1 MARDDYWTRR
11 ALADEAAAERLAR
24 QAAKEMRRVY
34 REQYEAVLR
43 EIEGLMAEVAEG
55 GTPTRTQ
62 LWSYARWRRL
72 EERLREFAGEASR
85 RCEQTVTD
93 CLDEVFRTV
102 IGADVADV
110 TGTVRQASISPK
122 AVLETAWSGEHY
134 STRIW
139 RNTAAIAQRVRD
151 DVTDMIVQGKGISQ
165 VRRRLMEDF
174 SAAYSDA
181 DRLVRTEAA
190 YVRSQAALT
199 RYRQNGRRKVRW
211 ITGESDGRECSV
223 CRERDG
229 KEYDIDAAPR
239 LPAHPNCR
247 CCYAPVV
254 EEAAETQP
262 DELPQTL
269 ESATIQESREPI
281 HFRQFESGD
290 EINEFFYYDGDD
302 RGLLARKRSKHAQWM
317 NSLSEGEKDAIC
329 SYTGGG
335 YHDIN
340 GYLRKSDDPKL
351 TSVSDVERSIK
362 GLDSAIS
369 RYELKDNISVQ
380 RGVMENALD
389 DLMKQCEYD
398 TSRLIGKI
406 YQDSAFSSTTVL
418 HGNFVATAKP
428 IVLEMDIPAGIG
440 RGAYVNQLSGQ
451 YQNTE
456 YEFLIKRGA
465 RFLIRDVREDVDAGK
480 IIVKMVMIDG

>member
-34 REQYEAVLR
+34 RGQYEAVLR
-43 EIEGLMAEVAEG
+43 EIEGLMAEIAEG

-85 RCEQTVTD
+85 RCEQKITD

-102 IGADVADV
+102 IGADIADM
-110 TGTVRQASISPK
+110 TGAVWQASISPK

-134 STRIW
+134 SVRIW

-174 SAAYSDA
+174 SVAYSDA
-181 DRLVRTEAA
+181 SRLVRTEAA
-190 YVRSQAALT
+190 YVRNQAALT

-211 ITGESDGRECSV
+211 ITGKSDGRECAV

-229 KEYDIDAAPR
+229 QEYDIDAAPR

-254 EEAAETQP
+254 EAGKDAEEAAEDIAADKP
-262 DELPQTL
+262 A
-269 ESATIQESREPI
+269 S
-281 HFRQFESGD
+281 
-290 EINEFFYYDGDD
+290 
-302 RGLLARKRSKHAQWM
+302 
-317 NSLSEGEKDAIC
+317 SLRRNTEN
-329 SYTGGG
+329 
-335 YHDIN
+335 DII
-340 GYLRKSDDPKL
+340 
-351 TSVSDVERSIK
+351 T
-362 GLDSAIS
+362 
-369 RYELKDNISVQ
+369 
-380 RGVMENALD
+380 
-389 DLMKQCEYD
+389 
-398 TSRLIGKI
+398 
-406 YQDSAFSSTTVL
+406 SSTTDGGGGVHTIARIDKDVYSCVTNDIVTDEVILTEERIAHIKEHHPNDYERYGHFIKQMLEEPDYIIDSESPNTAFVL
-418 HGNFVATAKP
+418 KEFKEDAKQFRL
-428 IVLEMDIPAGIG
+428 ILRLHTSTDEAGHKNSVITFQYVKAKEYRRLVKNKNVL
-440 RGAYVNQLSGQ
+440 Y
-451 YQNTE
+451 
-456 YEFLIKRGA
+456 KRPN
-465 RFLIRDVREDVDAGK
+465 L
-480 IIVKMVMIDG
+480 

>member
-102 IGADVADV
+102 IGADIADM
-110 TGTVRQASISPK
+110 TGTVWQAFISPK

-134 STRIW
+134 SARIW
-139 RNTAAIAQRVRD
+139 HNTAAIAQRVRD

-165 VRRRLMEDF
+165 VRRRLVEDF

-190 YVRSQAALT
+190 YVRNQAALT
-199 RYRQNGRRKVRW
+199 RYRQNGRRRVRW
-211 ITGESDGRECSV
+211 ITGESDGRECAV

-254 EEAAETQP
+254 EAGLTGEEKPDTIRLEDAE
-262 DELPQTL
+262 
-269 ESATIQESREPI
+269 I
-281 HFRQFESGD
+281 F
-290 EINEFFYYDGDD
+290 
-302 RGLLARKRSKHAQWM
+302 
-317 NSLSEGEKDAIC
+317 
-329 SYTGGG
+329 
-335 YHDIN
+335 
-340 GYLRKSDDPKL
+340 
-351 TSVSDVERSIK
+351 
-362 GLDSAIS
+362 
-369 RYELKDNISVQ
+369 
-380 RGVMENALD
+380 RGVGARGINYDIKDVDGRIYHYVEGSRVQNREVFAGFGTRTPLHDGVPEGLTKEFGGTPSKWQHVKGFGLID
-389 DLMKQCEYD
+389 DNGESVRAEVHWFQEE
-398 TSRLIGKI
+398 
-406 YQDSAFSSTTVL
+406 TV
-418 HGNFVATAKP
+418 
-428 IVLEMDIPAGIG
+428 
-440 RGAYVNQLSGQ
+440 GQ
-451 YQNTE
+451 VKHK
-456 YEFLIKRGA
+456 IKRW
-465 RFLIRDVREDVDAGK
+465 LE
-480 IIVKMVMIDG
+480 

>member
-1 MARDDYWTRR
+1 MARDDYWARR

-62 LWSYARWRRL
+62 LWNYARWRRL

-102 IGADVADV
+102 IGADIADV
-110 TGTVRQASISPK
+110 TGTVWQASISPK

-134 STRIW
+134 SSRIW
-139 RNTAAIAQRVRD
+139 HNTAAIAQRVRD

-165 VRRRLMEDF
+165 VRRKLMEDF

-190 YVRSQAALT
+190 YVRNQAALT

-254 EEAAETQP
+254 EAGLTQRSPAEP
-262 DELPQTL
+262 SENDLQTVN
-269 ESATIQESREPI
+269 EYGTIKPYEEMMA
-281 HFRQFESGD
+281 E
-290 EINEFFYYDGDD
+290 
-302 RGLLARKRSKHAQWM
+302 RSTK
-317 NSLSEGEKDAIC
+317 K
-329 SYTGGG
+329 
-335 YHDIN
+335 
-340 GYLRKSDDPKL
+340 KSDLKNGLPIRGKAN
-351 TSVSDVERSIK
+351 SITDMTDDEGTVLQRRVY
-362 GLDSAIS
+362 GLDGKAVTDFDTTDHGLRAGHPTGAHKHRFDYRRKNPHS
-369 RYELKDNISVQ
+369 RPLPLTEGDLVNNSDIVQ
-380 RGVMENALD
+380 RGVN
-389 DLMKQCEYD
+389 YFD
-398 TSRLIGKI
+398 TK
-406 YQDSAFSSTTVL
+406 
-418 HGNFVATAKP
+418 
-428 IVLEMDIPAGIG
+428 
-440 RGAYVNQLSGQ
+440 
-451 YQNTE
+451 
-456 YEFLIKRGA
+456 
-465 RFLIRDVREDVDAGK
+465 
-480 IIVKMVMIDG
+480 

>member
-62 LWSYARWRRL
+62 LWNYARWRRL

-85 RCEQTVTD
+85 RCEQTVAG

-102 IGADVADV
+102 IGADIADMA
-110 TGTVRQASISPK
+110 GTVWQASISPK

-151 DVTDMIVQGKGISQ
+151 DVTDMIVQGKGVSW

-174 SAAYSDA
+174 SVAYSDA

-190 YVRSQAALT
+190 YVRNQAALT

-211 ITGESDGRECSV
+211 ITGESDGRECAV

-229 KEYDIDAAPR
+229 QEYDIDAAPR

-254 EEAAETQP
+254 EAGLTGEVTEEAAI
-262 DELPQTL
+262 DRL
-269 ESATIQESREPI
+269 EAPLQRGADNDLEENVIMRKVANSA
-281 HFRQFESGD
+281 
-290 EINEFFYYDGDD
+290 
-302 RGLLARKRSKHAQWM
+302 
-317 NSLSEGEKDAIC
+317 
-329 SYTGGG
+329 
-335 YHDIN
+335 
-340 GYLRKSDDPKL
+340 
-351 TSVSDVERSIK
+351 K
-362 GLDSAIS
+362 GLA
-369 RYELKDNISVQ
+369 
-380 RGVMENALD
+380 
-389 DLMKQCEYD
+389 DL
-398 TSRLIGKI
+398 
-406 YQDSAFSSTTVL
+406 
-418 HGNFVATAKP
+418 
-428 IVLEMDIPAGIG
+428 IP
-440 RGAYVNQLSGQ
+440 
-451 YQNTE
+451 
-456 YEFLIKRGA
+456 
-465 RFLIRDVREDVDAGK
+465 
-480 IIVKMVMIDG
+480 

>member
-1 MARDDYWTRR
+1 MVRDDYWARR

-62 LWSYARWRRL
+62 LWNYARWRRL
-72 EERLREFAGEASR
+72 EERLREFAMEASR

-102 IGADVADV
+102 IGADIADM
-110 TGTVRQASISPK
+110 TGTVWQASISPK
-122 AVLETAWSGEHY
+122 AALETAWSGEHY

-139 RNTAAIAQRVRD
+139 YNTAAIAQRVRD

-190 YVRSQAALT
+190 YVRNQAALT

-211 ITGESDGRECSV
+211 ITGESDGRECAV

-254 EEAAETQP
+254 EAGLTQRGENGTIGTERTVIAQP
-262 DELPQTL
+262 IEQRHTGKGNPNAILHFGRPLNNRQMQLLEQLPTYDSRVIVRKKDVSMSDL
-269 ESATIQESREPI
+269 SALTAHTEVEFAMFTKGGKRMVVRGSATMTNITVE
-281 HFRQFESGD
+281 D
-290 EINEFFYYDGDD
+290 
-302 RGLLARKRSKHAQWM
+302 ARKMSAEGWKWSGHTHPKTGYW
-317 NSLSEGEKDAIC
+317 SLQASEGDMAI
-329 SYTGGG
+329 
-335 YHDIN
+335 
-340 GYLRKSDDPKL
+340 LRAFGQ
-351 TSVSDVERSIK
+351 TRSVVYNPS
-362 GLDSAIS
+362 G
-369 RYELKDNISVQ
+369 RYRTFN
-380 RGVMENALD
+380 
-389 DLMKQCEYD
+389 
-398 TSRLIGKI
+398 
-406 YQDSAFSSTTVL
+406 
-418 HGNFVATAKP
+418 
-428 IVLEMDIPAGIG
+428 
-440 RGAYVNQLSGQ
+440 
-451 YQNTE
+451 
-456 YEFLIKRGA
+456 
-465 RFLIRDVREDVDAGK
+465 REE
-480 IIVKMVMIDG
+480 

>member
-11 ALADEAAAERLAR
+11 ALADEAEAERLAR

-43 EIEGLMAEVAEG
+43 EIEGLIAEVAEG

-62 LWSYARWRRL
+62 LWNYARWRQL

-93 CLDEVFRTV
+93 CLDEVFRMV
-102 IGADVADV
+102 IGADTADM
-110 TGTVRQASISPK
+110 TGTVWQASISPK
-122 AVLETAWSGEHY
+122 VVLETAWSGEHY

-139 RNTAAIAQRVRD
+139 HNTAAIAQRVRD
-151 DVTDMIVQGKGISQ
+151 DVTDMIVQGKGVSQ

-190 YVRSQAALT
+190 YVRNQAALT

-254 EEAAETQP
+254 EAGKDAEEAAEDIAADKP
-262 DELPQTL
+262 ASSL
-269 ESATIQESREPI
+269 R
-281 HFRQFESGD
+281 RW
-290 EINEFFYYDGDD
+290 YD
-302 RGLLARKRSKHAQWM
+302 
-317 NSLSEGEKDAIC
+317 
-329 SYTGGG
+329 
-335 YHDIN
+335 
-340 GYLRKSDDPKL
+340 
-351 TSVSDVERSIK
+351 K
-362 GLDSAIS
+362 G
-369 RYELKDNISVQ
+369 
-380 RGVMENALD
+380 
-389 DLMKQCEYD
+389 
-398 TSRLIGKI
+398 
-406 YQDSAFSSTTVL
+406 
-418 HGNFVATAKP
+418 KP
-428 IVLEMDIPAGIG
+428 
-440 RGAYVNQLSGQ
+440 
-451 YQNTE
+451 
-456 YEFLIKRGA
+456 
-465 RFLIRDVREDVDAGK
+465 
-480 IIVKMVMIDG
+480 